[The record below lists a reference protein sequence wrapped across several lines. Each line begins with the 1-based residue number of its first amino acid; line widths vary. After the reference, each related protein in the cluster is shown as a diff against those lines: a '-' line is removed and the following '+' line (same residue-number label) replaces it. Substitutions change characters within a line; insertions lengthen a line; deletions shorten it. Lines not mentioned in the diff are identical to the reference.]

1 MRRLYVRFGFCFEHN
16 TLIGL
21 PCEAAMVSKAQ
32 GCWPQA
38 ADPGHLLLILVR
50 QSGIRTNCMLRRQ
63 PIYDCTLSSGNIPMT
78 SENMGNLTILDFV
91 DLPAIQGVQ
100 ALPRRASSVSWHCL
114 DSSEAQAQ
122 D

>member
-50 QSGIRTNCMLRRQ
+50 QSGIRTNCML
-63 PIYDCTLSSGNIPMT
+63 INASAVCTRNFESA
-78 SENMGNLTILDFV
+78 E
-91 DLPAIQGVQ
+91 
-100 ALPRRASSVSWHCL
+100 
-114 DSSEAQAQ
+114 EAAYL
-122 D
+122 